1 MIKIDSTI
9 DEYLGDWYECS
20 KCDYMCKLSNLTCYN
35 DDTLLCNDCVEEEI
49 LYNWLN
55 KEIGRCNSLLNSI
68 K

>member
-35 DDTLLCNDCVEEEI
+35 DDTLLCNDCVEEEM

-55 KEIGRCNSLLNSI
+55 
-68 K
+68 